1 MAIQQ
6 AIRPCTCC
14 ACTALDRLFPH
25 EGVQLALLA
34 ALSPPLAAGSAS
46 EQASS
51 VAAEK
56 ERPQ

>member
-25 EGVQLALLA
+25 EGVQLALLS
-34 ALSPPLAAGSAS
+34 ALPLDPAKESAPEEPADRETRS
-46 EQASS
+46 
-51 VAAEK
+51 
-56 ERPQ
+56 